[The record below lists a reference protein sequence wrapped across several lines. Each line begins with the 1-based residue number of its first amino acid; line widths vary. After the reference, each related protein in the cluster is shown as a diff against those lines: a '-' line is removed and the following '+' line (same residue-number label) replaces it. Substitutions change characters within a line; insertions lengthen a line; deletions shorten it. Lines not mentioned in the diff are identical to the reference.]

1 MSRRLFTPLGAIL
14 ALVIIAVFLMPS
26 PAAGQTVKSGTNALK
41 VAPAPSAEV
50 KPWVVTK
57 TPDGQPDLQ
66 GYWSNN
72 TMTPLQRPNGVTKA
86 FYTKEEFLEVATK
99 QAERDGEEATPGTV
113 EDVHYDHTQ
122 FGLDRTQ
129 ATLTPDLRTSMI
141 IDPENGKLPP
151 VTPEGQKRAAERA
164 AEKRKQGAQYD
175 QAQNLSTTTRCIY
188 MNAGPP
194 MLPAA
199 YNHTYQIVQSPGY
212 VMILIEELHE
222 VRIIPLGG
230 RPHAPQNVRSWLGDS
245 RGHWEGN
252 TLVIETTN
260 FNDKVAFQGSSQDV
274 KVTERLTRT
283 GEETI
288 QYEFTV
294 DDPHTWTQPWRA
306 EMPFIKA
313 SGPIF
318 EHACNEGNYSM
329 GNMLRAA
336 RAEDKRAAEAAAKKG
351 NQ

>member
-1 MSRRLFTPLGAIL
+1 MKQRLFTPPGAIFV
-14 ALVIIAVFLMPS
+14 LVFIAVFLMPS
-26 PAAGQTVKSGTNALK
+26 PAAGQTVKSGTNALN
-41 VAPAPSAEV
+41 VAPATT

-86 FYTKEEFLEVATK
+86 FYTKEEFLEAATK

-151 VTPEGQKRAAERA
+151 VTPEGQKRAADRA

-194 MLPAA
+194 MLPAT

-222 VRIIPLGG
+222 VRIIPLDG

-245 RGHWEGN
+245 RGHWDGN

-260 FNDKVAFQGSSQDV
+260 FNDRVAFQGSSQDV

-283 GEETI
+283 GDETI
-288 QYEFTV
+288 RYEFTV
-294 DDPHTWTQPWRA
+294 EDPHTWTQPWKA
-306 EMPFIKA
+306 EMPATKTN
-313 SGPIF
+313 GPIF

-336 RAEDKRAAEAAAKKG
+336 RAEDKKTAEAAGKKG

>member
-1 MSRRLFTPLGAIL
+1 MNQRLITPPGAIP
-14 ALVIIAVFLMPS
+14 ALVLIAVFLMPS
-26 PAAGQTVKSGTNALK
+26 PAAGQTLKMGTNALK
-41 VAPAPSAEV
+41 VAPAAA

-66 GYWSNN
+66 GYRSNN
-72 TMTPLQRPNGVTKA
+72 TMTPLQRSKGVTKE
-86 FYTKEEFLEVATK
+86 FYTKEEFLEAAKK
-99 QAERDGEEATPGTV
+99 QAELDGEEATPGTI

-129 ATLTPDLRTSMI
+129 ATLTPNLRTSMI
-141 IDPENGKLPP
+141 TDPPNGR
-151 VTPEGQKRAAERA
+151 TPSLTAEGQKRAADLAEER
-164 AEKRKQGAQYD
+164 RNRGAQYN
-175 QAQNLSTTTRCIY
+175 QAQNLAFGTRCIY

-194 MLPAA
+194 MLPAT
-199 YNHTYQIVQSPGY
+199 YNHTYQIVQSPGL

-222 VRIIPLGG
+222 VRLIPMDG

-260 FNDKVAFQGSSQDV
+260 FNDKVAFQGSSRDL

-283 GEETI
+283 GDETI

-294 DDPHTWTQPWRA
+294 EDPHTWTRPWRA
-306 EMPFIKA
+306 EMPFIKT

-318 EHACNEGNYSM
+318 EHACSEGNYSM
-329 GNMLRAA
+329 SNMLAGA
-336 RAEDKRAAEAAAKKG
+336 RAEEKRAAEAAAKK
-351 NQ
+351 

>member
-1 MSRRLFTPLGAIL
+1 MNQRFIRPVGAIL
-14 ALVIIAVFLMPS
+14 ALVLIAVFLMPS
-26 PAAGQTVKSGTNALK
+26 LAAGQIVKSGTSALN
-41 VAPAPSAEV
+41 VAPAVA
-50 KPWVVTK
+50 KPWAVTK

-72 TMTPLQRPNGVTKA
+72 TMTPLQRPNGVTKE
-86 FYTKEEFLEVATK
+86 FYTKEEFLEAATK

-122 FGLDRTQ
+122 FALDRTQ
-129 ATLTPDLRTSMI
+129 RTLTPNLRTSMI
-141 IDPENGKLPP
+141 TDPPNGRIPP
-151 VTPEGQKRAAERA
+151 VTAEGQKRAADLA
-164 AEKRKQGAQYD
+164 ALKRKQGAQYD
-175 QAQNLSTTTRCIY
+175 QARNLSTTTRCIY
-188 MNAGPP
+188 MGGGPP
-194 MLPAA
+194 MLPPA

-212 VMILIEELHE
+212 VLILIEELHE
-222 VRIIPLGG
+222 ARVIPLDG

-260 FNDKVAFQGSSQDV
+260 FNDKVAFQGSSQDL

-283 GEETI
+283 GGETI

-294 DDPHTWTQPWRA
+294 EDPHTWTQPWRA
-306 EMPFIKA
+306 EMPFIKTD
-313 SGPIF
+313 GPIF

-329 GNMLRAA
+329 SNMLAGA
-336 RAEDKRAAEAAAKKG
+336 RLEEKRAAEAAAKK
-351 NQ
+351 